1 MTDIAPLRF
10 WLESLI
16 RPIIREVLTDEL
28 RDITPAQL
36 PTTTIRGNKYLT
48 ASDAAKF
55 LGIAKQTL
63 YQSISKVPHTKRFGK
78 LYFLESDLTAYLGG
92 GQSK

>member
-28 RDITPAQL
+28 RDITPTPQI
-36 PTTTIRGNKYLT
+36 TTTKSGEHLTAAEAAKYL
-48 ASDAAKF
+48 S
-55 LGIAKQTL
+55 IAKQTL
-63 YQSISKVPHTKRFGK
+63 YQNIEKVPHTKRFGK
-78 LYFLESDLTAYLGG
+78 LYFLQSDLEDYLKG
-92 GQSK
+92 GQAQ